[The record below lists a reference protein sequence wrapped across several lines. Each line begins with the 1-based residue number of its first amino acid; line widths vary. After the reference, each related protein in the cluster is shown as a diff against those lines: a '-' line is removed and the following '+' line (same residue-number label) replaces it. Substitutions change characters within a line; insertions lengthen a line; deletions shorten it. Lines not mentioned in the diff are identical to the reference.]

1 MLPFTQKKGGFT
13 HLSGFCQLTK
23 FPENEETLDVSVKY
37 YTTSPYKKPKLFNCL
52 EFLKSCEGSARK
64 DTMPQKIPRRCHRRY
79 QGGTKE
85 IVNKNSPK
93 KVFFSGTYSYL
104 LWHFLGIFCGTVSSA
119 AFPLINLYFK
129 KILNL
134 WCIGRTPSFIFVSQ
148 HPFNFI
154 ATILPLYLTDPV

>member
-1 MLPFTQKKGGFT
+1 MLPFTQKRVALA

-79 QGGTKE
+79 QGGTKKKGK
-85 IVNKNSPK
+85 KNSPK
-93 KVFFSGTYSYL
+93 KVFSL
-104 LWHFLGIFCGTVSSA
+104 APIGIFCGISLV
-119 AFPLINLYFK
+119 YFVARY
-129 KILNL
+129 LL
-134 WCIGRTPSFIFVSQ
+134 Q
-148 HPFNFI
+148 HF
-154 ATILPLYLTDPV
+154 L